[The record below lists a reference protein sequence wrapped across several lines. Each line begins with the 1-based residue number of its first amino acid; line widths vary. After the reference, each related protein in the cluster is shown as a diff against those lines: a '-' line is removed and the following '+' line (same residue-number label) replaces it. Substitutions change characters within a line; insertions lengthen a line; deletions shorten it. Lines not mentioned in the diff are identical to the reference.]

1 MKVVGVKFKY
11 NPKMSYYLPKKEE
24 EYHIGQSIVIVNNNE
39 TVVAKIT
46 VVDKEIDEKE
56 LDAPLEEVVRIAT
69 AEDLNKMQQ
78 NEKKARDGL
87 ELAREK
93 VAMLNLPMK
102 ILDCEISLCGR
113 ALFHFTADDR
123 VDFRELVHI
132 LATAMHCRI
141 ELRQISQREV
151 VRQMGGIGNCGRACC
166 CTQGIVNVQ
175 KVSIKMAKKQGI
187 SLNMAKISG
196 VCGKLKCCLSYEY
209 DFYTEAMQNMPDIGA
224 KVRTSEG
231 DGSVIGLNVLK
242 NIVSVKLQNGNGT
255 VYKNFAPE
263 AVTVIE
269 EGKTAKHT
277 NKNKM
282 DTNLE

>member
-1 MKVVGVKFKY
+1 MKVIGVRFKY
-11 NPKMSYYLPKKEE
+11 NPKMCYYLPKKEE
-24 EYHIGQSIVIVNNNE
+24 KYSIGQDIVVIHNNE
-39 TVVAKIT
+39 TVLTKIT
-46 VVDKEIDEKE
+46 VVDKEIDEKQ
-56 LDAPLEEVVRIAT
+56 LDSPIEEVVRIAT
-69 AEDLNKMQQ
+69 TEDLNKMQQ
-78 NEKKARDGL
+78 NEKKAREGL
-87 ELAREK
+87 KLAKEK
-93 VAMLNLPMK
+93 VEFLNLPIK

-175 KVSIKMAKKQGI
+175 KISIKMAKKQGI

-196 VCGKLKCCLSYEY
+196 VCGKLKCCLSYEHE
-209 DFYTEAMQNMPDIGA
+209 FYTQAMQNMPAIGT
-224 KVRTSEG
+224 KVKTSDGE
-231 DGSVIGLNVLK
+231 GSVVAFNILK
-242 NIVSVKLQNGNGT
+242 NLISVKLQNSNGT
-255 VYKNFAPE
+255 VFKNFAPD
-263 AVTVIE
+263 AVSVV
-269 EGKTAKHT
+269 EGTKSAKNMH
-277 NKNKM
+277 KNNI

>member
-1 MKVVGVKFKY
+1 MKVIGVRFKY
-11 NPKMSYYLPKKEE
+11 NPKMCYYLPKKEE
-24 EYHIGQSIVIVNNNE
+24 KYFIGQDIVVIHNNE
-39 TVVAKIT
+39 TVLTKIT
-46 VVDKEIDEKE
+46 VVDKEIDEKQ
-56 LDAPLEEVVRIAT
+56 LDSPIEEVVRIAT
-69 AEDLNKMQQ
+69 TEDLNKMQQ
-78 NEKKARDGL
+78 NEKKAREGL
-87 ELAREK
+87 KLAKEK
-93 VAMLNLPMK
+93 VEFLNLPIK

-175 KVSIKMAKKQGI
+175 KISIKMAKKQGI

-196 VCGKLKCCLSYEY
+196 VCGKLKCCLSYEHE
-209 DFYTEAMQNMPDIGA
+209 FYTQAMQNMPAIGT
-224 KVRTSEG
+224 KVKTSDGE
-231 DGSVIGLNVLK
+231 GSVVAFNILK
-242 NIVSVKLQNGNGT
+242 NLISVKLQNSNGT
-255 VYKNFAPE
+255 VFKNFAPD
-263 AVTVIE
+263 AVSVV
-269 EGKTAKHT
+269 EGTKSAKNMH
-277 NKNKM
+277 KNNI

>member
-1 MKVVGVKFKY
+1 MKVIGVRFKY
-11 NPKMSYYLPKKEE
+11 NPKMFYYLPKKEE
-24 EYHIGQSIVIVNNNE
+24 KYFIGQDIVVIHNNE
-39 TVVAKIT
+39 TVLTKIT
-46 VVDKEIDEKE
+46 VVDKEIDEKQ
-56 LDAPLEEVVRIAT
+56 LDSPIEEVVRIAT
-69 AEDLNKMQQ
+69 TEDLNKMQQ
-78 NEKKARDGL
+78 NEKKAREGL
-87 ELAREK
+87 KLAKEK
-93 VAMLNLPMK
+93 VEFLNLPIK

-175 KVSIKMAKKQGI
+175 KISIKMAKKQGI

-196 VCGKLKCCLSYEY
+196 VCGKLKCCLSYEHE
-209 DFYTEAMQNMPDIGA
+209 FYTQAMQNMPAIGT
-224 KVRTSEG
+224 KVKTSDGE
-231 DGSVIGLNVLK
+231 GSVVALNILK
-242 NIVSVKLQNGNGT
+242 NLISVKLQNSNGT
-255 VYKNFAPE
+255 VFKNFAPD
-263 AVTVIE
+263 VVSVV
-269 EGKTAKHT
+269 EGTKSAKNMH
-277 NKNKM
+277 KNNI